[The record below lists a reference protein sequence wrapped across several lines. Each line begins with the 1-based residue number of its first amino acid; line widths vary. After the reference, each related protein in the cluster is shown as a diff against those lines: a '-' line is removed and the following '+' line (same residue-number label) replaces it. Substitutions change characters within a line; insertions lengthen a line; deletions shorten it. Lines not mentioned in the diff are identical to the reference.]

1 MKDQLPSYQDALN
14 VSPSN
19 PNELLLIRLQVWHF
33 FDVGRSPILNR
44 QFARSFRQSNLAHWT
59 VREVHVTEPNDMA
72 SRDTFVPVQVDFQHK
87 RFTDGDPRGRAQYH
101 VRGLFRRIA
110 PALVFRFF
118 LGTGSKPLFM
128 SLVPLNVPQDR
139 RSKYEQLFAISQLK
153 INVQQFLRPAQL
165 DEIDAI
171 AALLSTA
178 TDALSALSFIVD
190 FFIMMHAEQTNQS
203 QFTSIPTS
211 AASLVFGLA
220 ELFNSIQRIA
230 PMVNELQQ
238 SYERSMILA
247 AVDEPER
254 LNAWQQAADPFL
266 QHQTKFSRIATTLQR
281 IKRGEAVTPQVLYT
295 TALDLHASS
304 LEFTRVRSRLNP
316 QLVTELE
323 TYKGMEKWPKNFT
336 GAGIV
341 SAGAGAILLG
351 CIASNPLGWA
361 VATAFLG
368 LGTLSTGT
376 GGYQWM
382 KVSNK
387 RKAIRKV
394 QQDLRDLASV
404 FNEVRHDIAAFMCRT
419 VLGIELDHLG
429 DAEKRTFLESFAV
442 DVDALHYQGYRE
454 SLVTSGIDKVLKYYD
469 DLTTDFRQMV
479 RHCGLDIDI
488 TETDQR

>member
-1 MKDQLPSYQDALN
+1 
-14 VSPSN
+14 
-19 PNELLLIRLQVWHF
+19 
-33 FDVGRSPILNR
+33 
-44 QFARSFRQSNLAHWT
+44 
-59 VREVHVTEPNDMA
+59 
-72 SRDTFVPVQVDFQHK
+72 
-87 RFTDGDPRGRAQYH
+87 
-101 VRGLFRRIA
+101 
-110 PALVFRFF
+110 
-118 LGTGSKPLFM
+118 M

>member
-1 MKDQLPSYQDALN
+1 
-14 VSPSN
+14 
-19 PNELLLIRLQVWHF
+19 
-33 FDVGRSPILNR
+33 
-44 QFARSFRQSNLAHWT
+44 
-59 VREVHVTEPNDMA
+59 
-72 SRDTFVPVQVDFQHK
+72 
-87 RFTDGDPRGRAQYH
+87 
-101 VRGLFRRIA
+101 
-110 PALVFRFF
+110 
-118 LGTGSKPLFM
+118 M

-281 IKRGEAVTPQVLYT
+281 IKRGEGL
-295 TALDLHASS
+295 ALL
-304 LEFTRVRSRLNP
+304 
-316 QLVTELE
+316 
-323 TYKGMEKWPKNFT
+323 
-336 GAGIV
+336 
-341 SAGAGAILLG
+341 
-351 CIASNPLGWA
+351 
-361 VATAFLG
+361 
-368 LGTLSTGT
+368 
-376 GGYQWM
+376 
-382 KVSNK
+382 
-387 RKAIRKV
+387 
-394 QQDLRDLASV
+394 
-404 FNEVRHDIAAFMCRT
+404 
-419 VLGIELDHLG
+419 
-429 DAEKRTFLESFAV
+429 
-442 DVDALHYQGYRE
+442 
-454 SLVTSGIDKVLKYYD
+454 
-469 DLTTDFRQMV
+469 
-479 RHCGLDIDI
+479 
-488 TETDQR
+488 

>member
-1 MKDQLPSYQDALN
+1 MFCHTIA
-14 VSPSN
+14 
-19 PNELLLIRLQVWHF
+19 
-33 FDVGRSPILNR
+33 
-44 QFARSFRQSNLAHWT
+44 NLT
-59 VREVHVTEPNDMA
+59 R
-72 SRDTFVPVQVDFQHK
+72 
-87 RFTDGDPRGRAQYH
+87 
-101 VRGLFRRIA
+101 
-110 PALVFRFF
+110 
-118 LGTGSKPLFM
+118 
-128 SLVPLNVPQDR
+128 
-139 RSKYEQLFAISQLK
+139 
-153 INVQQFLRPAQL
+153 
-165 DEIDAI
+165 
-171 AALLSTA
+171 LSTA

-387 RKAIRKV
+387 RKAIRKGKLLFV
-394 QQDLRDLASV
+394 
-404 FNEVRHDIAAFMCRT
+404 
-419 VLGIELDHLG
+419 
-429 DAEKRTFLESFAV
+429 
-442 DVDALHYQGYRE
+442 
-454 SLVTSGIDKVLKYYD
+454 
-469 DLTTDFRQMV
+469 
-479 RHCGLDIDI
+479 
-488 TETDQR
+488 